1 MNSWEYVLLSP
12 QMSSENVIPDSVGSI
27 VVFSKSV
34 VWRNV
39 LRLIFFIDCP
49 CEGLMLGKI
58 LKGNGKIGR

>member
-1 MNSWEYVLLSP
+1 
-12 QMSSENVIPDSVGSI
+12 

-49 CEGLMLGKI
+49 CEGLMLGKF
-58 LKGNGKIGR
+58 